1 MLFVFRLFVVG
12 ILLGLVVL
20 SAVAMLFVVV
30 IPFVIVLSF
39 LANLWRWS
47 RFCIV
52 LVKIKGS
59 GDIRSWYITWACC
72 IICSRYA
79 IRSRYTICNCV
90 IVSG

>member
-52 LVKIKGS
+52 SVKTKGGGDLSDNQIKQPHV
-59 GDIRSWYITWACC
+59 YF
-72 IICSRYA
+72 
-79 IRSRYTICNCV
+79 
-90 IVSG
+90 